1 MPILCYQ
8 HSHFTAKGIS
18 DQQFHMKISV
28 IIPVYNEKNRLPGLL
43 KKLAPV
49 IDNVH
54 EIIVVDGGSTDGT
67 CENLSDSEAS
77 LIQSDKGRSR
87 QMNAGARQA
96 CGDVF
101 WFLHVD
107 SDFPMPMH
115 EYIQTLA
122 QLGEMQWGRFNVSLS
137 GTGMIFRIIENMM
150 NLRSRLTG
158 ISTGDQGLFVH
169 KSLFN
174 DIGGFADIAIMEDI
188 EICKRLK
195 KKSHPINAITR
206 LQSSSRRWEK
216 HGVLSTI
223 LLMWK
228 MRFLF
233 FIGVDAGRLARLY
246 EQ

>member
-1 MPILCYQ
+1 
-8 HSHFTAKGIS
+8 
-18 DQQFHMKISV
+18 MKISV
-28 IIPVYNEKNRLPGLL
+28 IIPVYNEKGRLPVLL
-43 KKLAPV
+43 EKLAPV
-49 IDNVH
+49 IDNGH

-67 CENLSDSEAS
+67 CENLSDSAAS
-77 LIQSDKGRSR
+77 MVHSDKGRSR
-87 QMNAGARQA
+87 QMNAGAHQA
-96 CGDVF
+96 CGDIF

-107 SDFPMPMH
+107 SDFPVPVDA
-115 EYIQTLA
+115 YIQTLVK
-122 QLGEMQWGRFNVSLS
+122 LGEMQWGRFDVSLS
-137 GTGMIFRIIENMM
+137 GSRMIFRIIETMM

-169 KSLFN
+169 NSLFN

-195 KKSHPINAITR
+195 KKSRPINATIR
-206 LQSSSRRWEK
+206 LQSSSRRWQK

-228 MRFLF
+228 MRILF
-233 FIGVDAGRLARLY
+233 FIGVDTAKLARLY

>member
-1 MPILCYQ
+1 
-8 HSHFTAKGIS
+8 
-18 DQQFHMKISV
+18 MKISV

-43 KKLAPV
+43 EKLLPL
-49 IDNVH
+49 IDNGH

-67 CENLSDSEAS
+67 SENLSVSGVY
-77 LIQSDKGRSR
+77 LVQSTRGRAR
-87 QMNAGARQA
+87 QMNAGAQQA
-96 CGDVF
+96 HGDVL
-101 WFLHVD
+101 WFLHAD
-107 SDFPMPMH
+107 SDFLMPIDVYM
-115 EYIQTLA
+115 QTLV
-122 QLGEMQWGRFNVSLS
+122 QPGEKQWGRFNVSLS
-137 GTGMIFRIIENMM
+137 GTRKIFRVIENMM

-174 DIGGFADIAIMEDI
+174 NIGGFADIAIMEDI

-195 KKSHPINAITR
+195 SKSMPIIAASR

-216 HGVLSTI
+216 HGVLATI

-228 MRFLF
+228 MRFLY
-233 FIGVDAGRLARLY
+233 FIGVDTDKLARLY